1 MLYAVVT
8 TERPD
13 STLRDT
19 HNAPNAVGSLT
30 FLGFV
35 RFITWPDTKLLP
47 FSSTAPHPGRHA
59 LYLVLELLT
68 HFLFNTINNNGLP

>member
-47 FSSTAPHPGRHA
+47 FSSTAPR
-59 LYLVLELLT
+59 
-68 HFLFNTINNNGLP
+68 